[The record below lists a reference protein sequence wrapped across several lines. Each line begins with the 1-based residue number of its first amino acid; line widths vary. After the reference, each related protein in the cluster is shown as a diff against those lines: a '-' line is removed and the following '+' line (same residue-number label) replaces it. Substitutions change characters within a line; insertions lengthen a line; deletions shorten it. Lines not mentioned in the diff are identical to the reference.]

1 MFIGVIMTFR
11 KKAMKVRI
19 ERIGSVFMMILFV
32 SAMIFGCSDS
42 NDDPID
48 SQIEN
53 SIDDDVND
61 DINDDDVDDGSSI
74 VDEDEAALLF
84 MLEEEKL
91 ARDTY
96 KFLNDYWDIVQF
108 GNIMQSE
115 QFHMDAVEALLN
127 TYDIE
132 YEILGEGV
140 FQNEDLQAWYDKFV
154 EDGVVDEVSALKV
167 GATIED
173 LDIVDLEE
181 QIQASS
187 NTDITEVFSSL
198 QCGSRNHLR
207 SFVQS
212 IENLGETYTPQF
224 LAQEDFD
231 NILEGSH
238 EQCN

>member
-1 MFIGVIMTFR
+1 
-11 KKAMKVRI
+11 MKVRI

-154 EDGVVDEVSALKV
+154 EDGVVDEVAALKV

>member
-1 MFIGVIMTFR
+1 
-11 KKAMKVRI
+11 MKVRI

-53 SIDDDVND
+53 SVYDDDVNDDVID

-154 EDGVVDEVSALKV
+154 EDGVVDEVAALKV

>member
-11 KKAMKVRI
+11 KKAMKLLFK
-19 ERIGSVFMMILFV
+19 RIGPVFIMSLFV
-32 SAMIFGCSDS
+32 SAIVLSCSDS

-61 DINDDDVDDGSSI
+61 DINGDEVNDGSSI

-96 KFLNDYWDIVQF
+96 KFLNEYWGIVQF

-115 QFHMDAVEALLN
+115 QSHMDAVETLLVA
-127 TYDIE
+127 YDIE
-132 YEILGEGV
+132 YEILEDGV
-140 FQNEDLQAWYDKFV
+140 FENEDLQTWYDTFV
-154 EDGVVDEVSALKV
+154 QDGIVDELAALTV

-181 QIQASS
+181 QIQAPS
-187 NTDITEVFSSL
+187 NTDIADVFSSL

-224 LAQEDFD
+224 LSQAEYET
-231 NILEGSH
+231 ILEGSH

>member
-1 MFIGVIMTFR
+1 
-11 KKAMKVRI
+11 
-19 ERIGSVFMMILFV
+19 MMVLFV
-32 SAMIFGCSDS
+32 SVMIFGCSDS

-48 SQIEN
+48 QRIEN
-53 SIDDDVND
+53 SLDDDDAND
-61 DINDDDVDDGSSI
+61 DVSDDVSTLTVD
-74 VDEDEAALLF
+74 DEDALLF

-96 KFLNDYWDIVQF
+96 KFLNEYWGMVQF
-108 GNIMQSE
+108 ENIMQSE
-115 QFHMDAVEALLN
+115 QSHMDAVETLLVA
-127 TYDIE
+127 YDIE
-132 YEILGEGV
+132 YDILEDGV
-140 FQNEDLQAWYDKFV
+140 FENEDLQNWYDTFV
-154 EDGVVDEVSALKV
+154 QDGIVDEVAALTV

-181 QIQASS
+181 HIKATS
-187 NTDITEVFSSL
+187 NTDIADVFSSL

-224 LAQEDFD
+224 LTQEEYET
-231 NILEGSH
+231 ILDGSH

>member
-1 MFIGVIMTFR
+1 
-11 KKAMKVRI
+11 MKLLMK
-19 ERIGSVFMMILFV
+19 RIGYVFMMVLFV
-32 SAMIFGCSDS
+32 SVMIFGCSDS

-48 SQIEN
+48 QRIEN
-53 SIDDDVND
+53 SLDDDDAND
-61 DINDDDVDDGSSI
+61 DVSDDVSTLTVD
-74 VDEDEAALLF
+74 DEDALLF

-96 KFLNDYWDIVQF
+96 KFLNEYWGMVQF
-108 GNIMQSE
+108 ENIMQSE
-115 QFHMDAVEALLN
+115 QSHMDAVETLLVA
-127 TYDIE
+127 YDIE
-132 YEILGEGV
+132 YDILEDGV
-140 FQNEDLQAWYDKFV
+140 FENEDLQNWYDTFV
-154 EDGVVDEVSALKV
+154 QDGIVDEVAALTV

-181 QIQASS
+181 HIKATS
-187 NTDITEVFSSL
+187 NTDIADVFSSL

-224 LAQEDFD
+224 LAQEEYET
-231 NILEGSH
+231 ILDGSH

>member
-1 MFIGVIMTFR
+1 
-11 KKAMKVRI
+11 MKVRI
-19 ERIGSVFMMILFV
+19 ERIGSFFMIVLFV

-42 NDDPID
+42 NDDSVDP
-48 SQIEN
+48 QIEN
-53 SIDDDVND
+53 SS
-61 DINDDDVDDGSSI
+61 NDDDLDDGSSI

-96 KFLNDYWDIVQF
+96 KFLNEYWGMVQF
-108 GNIMQSE
+108 ENIMQSE
-115 QFHMDAVEALLN
+115 QSHMDAVEALLN
-127 TYDIE
+127 AYDME

-140 FQNEDLQAWYDKFV
+140 FENEDLQAWYDKFV
-154 EDGVVDEVSALKV
+154 EDGVVDEVAALKV

-181 QIQASS
+181 QIQATS
-187 NTDITEVFSSL
+187 NTDIAEVFSSL

-212 IENLGETYTPQF
+212 IENLGESYTPQF
-224 LAQEDFD
+224 LAQEEYDT
-231 NILEGSH
+231 ILEGSH

>member
-1 MFIGVIMTFR
+1 
-11 KKAMKVRI
+11 MK
-19 ERIGSVFMMILFV
+19 RIGYVFMMVLFV
-32 SAMIFGCSDS
+32 SVMIFGCSDS

-48 SQIEN
+48 QRIEN
-53 SIDDDVND
+53 SLDDDDAND
-61 DINDDDVDDGSSI
+61 DVSDDVSTLTVD
-74 VDEDEAALLF
+74 DEDALLF

-96 KFLNDYWDIVQF
+96 KFLNEYWGMVQF
-108 GNIMQSE
+108 ENIMQSE
-115 QFHMDAVEALLN
+115 QSHMDAVETLLVA
-127 TYDIE
+127 YDIE
-132 YEILGEGV
+132 YDILEDGV
-140 FQNEDLQAWYDKFV
+140 FENEDLQNWYDTFV
-154 EDGVVDEVSALKV
+154 QDGIVDEVAALTV

-181 QIQASS
+181 HIKATS
-187 NTDITEVFSSL
+187 NTDIADVFSSL

-224 LAQEDFD
+224 LAQEEYET
-231 NILEGSH
+231 ILDGSH

>member
-1 MFIGVIMTFR
+1 
-11 KKAMKVRI
+11 MKVRI
-19 ERIGSVFMMILFV
+19 ERIGSVFMMVLLV

-42 NDDPID
+42 NDDSVDP
-48 SQIEN
+48 QIEN

-96 KFLNDYWDIVQF
+96 KFLNEYWGMVQF
-108 GNIMQSE
+108 ENIMQSE
-115 QFHMDAVEALLN
+115 QSHMDAVETLLN
-127 TYDIE
+127 AYDIE

-140 FQNEDLQAWYDKFV
+140 FENEDLQAWYDKFV
-154 EDGVVDEVSALKV
+154 EDGVVDEVAALTV

-181 QIQASS
+181 QIQATS
-187 NTDITEVFSSL
+187 NTDIAEVFSSL

-212 IENLGETYTPQF
+212 IETLGETYTPQF
-224 LAQEDFD
+224 LTQEEFD
-231 NILEGSH
+231 AILEGSH

>member
-1 MFIGVIMTFR
+1 
-11 KKAMKVRI
+11 MKLLVK
-19 ERIGSVFMMILFV
+19 RIGYVFMMVLFV
-32 SAMIFGCSDS
+32 SVMIFGCSDS

-48 SQIEN
+48 QRIEN
-53 SIDDDVND
+53 SLDDDDAND
-61 DINDDDVDDGSSI
+61 DVSDDVSTLTVD
-74 VDEDEAALLF
+74 DEDALLF

-96 KFLNDYWDIVQF
+96 KFLNEYWGMVQF
-108 GNIMQSE
+108 ENIMQSE
-115 QFHMDAVEALLN
+115 QSHMDAVETLLVA
-127 TYDIE
+127 YDIE
-132 YEILGEGV
+132 YDILEDGV
-140 FQNEDLQAWYDKFV
+140 FENEDLQNWYDTFV
-154 EDGVVDEVSALKV
+154 QDGIVDEVAALTV

-181 QIQASS
+181 HIKATS
-187 NTDITEVFSSL
+187 NTDIADVFSSL

-224 LAQEDFD
+224 LTQEEYET
-231 NILEGSH
+231 ILDGSH

>member
-1 MFIGVIMTFR
+1 
-11 KKAMKVRI
+11 MKLLFK
-19 ERIGSVFMMILFV
+19 RIGPVLIMSLFV
-32 SAMIFGCSDS
+32 SAIVLSCSDS

-61 DINDDDVDDGSSI
+61 DINDDDVNDGSSI

-96 KFLNDYWDIVQF
+96 KFLNEYWGIVQF

-115 QFHMDAVEALLN
+115 QSHMDAVETLLVA
-127 TYDIE
+127 YDIE
-132 YEILGEGV
+132 YEILEDGV
-140 FQNEDLQAWYDKFV
+140 FENEDLQTWYDTFV
-154 EDGVVDEVSALKV
+154 QDGIVDELAALTV

-181 QIQASS
+181 QIQATS
-187 NTDITEVFSSL
+187 NMDIADVFSSL

-224 LAQEDFD
+224 LSQAEYET
-231 NILEGSH
+231 ILEGWH

>member
-1 MFIGVIMTFR
+1 MKLPVKKIGY
-11 KKAMKVRI
+11 
-19 ERIGSVFMMILFV
+19 VFMMLLFV
-32 SAMIFGCSDS
+32 SVMIFGCSDS
-42 NDDPID
+42 NDDPIVQ
-48 SQIEN
+48 QIEN
-53 SIDDDVND
+53 SVDDDDVLDDVND
-61 DINDDDVDDGSSI
+61 VDDTTSI
-74 VDEDEAALLF
+74 TEEDENSLLF

-96 KFLNDYWDIVQF
+96 KFLNEYWGMVQF

-115 QFHMDAVEALLN
+115 QSHMDAVETLLVA
-127 TYDIE
+127 YDIE
-132 YEILGEGV
+132 YEILEDGMFE
-140 FQNEDLQAWYDKFV
+140 NEELQAWYDTFV
-154 EDGVVDEVSALKV
+154 QDGIVDEVAALTV

-181 QIQASS
+181 HIQATS
-187 NTDITEVFSSL
+187 NTDIADVFSSL

-224 LAQEDFD
+224 LAQEEYEI
-231 NILEGSH
+231 ILDGSH